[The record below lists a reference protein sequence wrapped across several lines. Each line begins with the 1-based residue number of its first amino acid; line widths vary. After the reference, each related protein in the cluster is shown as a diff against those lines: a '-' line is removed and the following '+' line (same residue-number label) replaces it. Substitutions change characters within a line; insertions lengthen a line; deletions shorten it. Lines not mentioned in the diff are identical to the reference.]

1 MLLTNI
7 IKWRNIATLSY
18 FKLMWAAF
26 LVAYWFCPCVLKIFG
41 SKLNLW
47 DWFDMRQL
55 SISPVSVNM
64 MICSNMIHGLYG
76 TDTTAYI
83 SMTQNI
89 LRFEILFVDCLLV
102 LVCVDTCDTWGESL
116 ILMACKMS
124 ELGLINWLLTRT
136 LPCLLSTQLMFYA
149 VKINIIYN

>member
-1 MLLTNI
+1 MLWYDLISTYIWDPSTNS
-7 IKWRNIATLSY
+7 NTPL
-18 FKLMWAAF
+18 FKVCKNLFWAWWG
-26 LVAYWFCPCVLKIFG
+26 VFCIG
-41 SKLNLW
+41 SKNFFYKKVFYRPKEL
-47 DWFDMRQL
+47 DSRCSGPESKICIL
-55 SISPVSVNM
+55 SPP
-64 MICSNMIHGLYG
+64 
-76 TDTTAYI
+76 
-83 SMTQNI
+83 
-89 LRFEILFVDCLLV
+89 LFVDCLLV